1 MVILWNADLITMKD
15 ALGGF
20 SNSGLLAVG
29 VLFVVVQGVEKSQI
43 AHTAARYVCGTK
55 TGPRA
60 GIARMTIFIFIL
72 SAFLNN
78 T

>member
-1 MVILWNADLITMKD
+1 MVIIWNAGLITMKD

-29 VLFVVVQGVEKSQI
+29 VLFVVVQGVEKSQL
-43 AHTAARYVCGTK
+43 APTAARYVCGTN
-55 TGPRA
+55 TGIRS
-60 GIARMTIFIFIL
+60 GLARMSLFIFIL

>member
-1 MVILWNADLITMKD
+1 MVILWNAGLITMKD

-43 AHTAARYVCGTK
+43 APTVVRYVGCH
-55 TGPRA
+55 
-60 GIARMTIFIFIL
+60 
-72 SAFLNN
+72 S
-78 T
+78 

>member
-1 MVILWNADLITMKD
+1 MVVLWNAGLITMKD

-29 VLFVVVQGVEKSQI
+29 VLFVVVQGVEKSQL
-43 AHTAARYVCGTK
+43 APTAARYVCGTK
-55 TGPRA
+55 TGIRA
-60 GIARMTIFIFIL
+60 GLARMSLLVFIL